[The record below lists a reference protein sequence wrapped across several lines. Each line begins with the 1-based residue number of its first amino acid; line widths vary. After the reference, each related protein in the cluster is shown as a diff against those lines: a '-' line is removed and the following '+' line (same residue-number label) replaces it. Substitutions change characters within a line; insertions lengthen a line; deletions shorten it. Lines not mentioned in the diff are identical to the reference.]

1 MKTIPSA
8 MAVAAVALLVFATGC
23 GTGSAMQAA
32 SVRQVGP
39 AAGEPVMCP
48 KTDGGKKLPIVYV
61 DVQYAA
67 DGTPSALPDTCY
79 VDNGATVVW
88 RDPPDRTTAFNLV
101 FSDKLTGTRGGLL
114 TASSAATG
122 YSLSAVINGSSG
134 QRIKY
139 GIQANGKTVDPA
151 VIIK

>member
-8 MAVAAVALLVFATGC
+8 TAVAAVSVFLAGC
-23 GTGSAMQAA
+23 STAAMQAT
-32 SVRQVGP
+32 SVRQVAP

-48 KTDGGKKLPIVYV
+48 KVDGGKRLPVVYV

-67 DGTPSALPDTCY
+67 DGTPSAVPDTCY
-79 VDNGATVVW
+79 VDSGATVVW

-101 FSDKLTGTRGGLL
+101 FSDRVTGTKGGLL
-114 TASSAATG
+114 GASRAATG
-122 YSLSAVINGSSG
+122 YSLSAVINGNPAE
-134 QRIKY
+134 RIKY

-151 VIIK
+151 IIIKRSQ